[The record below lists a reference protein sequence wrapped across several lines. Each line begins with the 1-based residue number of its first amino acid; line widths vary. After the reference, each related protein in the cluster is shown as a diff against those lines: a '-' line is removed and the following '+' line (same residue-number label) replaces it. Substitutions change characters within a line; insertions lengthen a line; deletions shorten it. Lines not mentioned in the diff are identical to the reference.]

1 VFGRTTS
8 HGRAGIGVATAAAI
22 LALMGAGGARADT
35 PATLASIGEGTV
47 SAGGGVVAWLRPIR
61 SGRYVPAHIV
71 ALENGRVGDLPI
83 ASLAAERG
91 VQNLDVG
98 VSAGGTPVAV
108 YSRCRSG
115 CHLYQYDFARR
126 RESHIPIGLGRCDL
140 DAPSYDRGTVA
151 FVALKRTRG
160 CKAGLYVKSA
170 TGPPRRLDG
179 SLPVRTDLQGG
190 YLATEERRSAKAV
203 DHPEIL
209 VDVTITLRLRHIGQ
223 RPARLASSSCE
234 YVRATGAPW
243 SQDTCVEVGSPVL
256 AAGFV
261 YWAVNQYAT
270 NQEPT
275 PDFSQA
281 RRRSVRGGA
290 QTAVTLHTQPTGT
303 VVPGFGWDVAL
314 AVDGT
319 SLFGLEL
326 SSFPPRKGPIVRLGQ
341 TTADFR

>member
-1 VFGRTTS
+1 M
-8 HGRAGIGVATAAAI
+8 GVTAAAAVV
-22 LALMGAGGARADT
+22 ALTGAGSARAGT
-35 PATLASIGEGTV
+35 PATLPSIGEATV
-47 SAGGGVVAWLRPIR
+47 SAAGGVVAWLRPTR
-61 SGRYVPAHIV
+61 PSGSVPAHIV
-71 ALENGRVGDLPI
+71 ALQNGRIADLPI
-83 ASLAAERG
+83 ASLPAERG

-115 CHLYQYDFARR
+115 CHLFQYDFARR

-151 FVALKRTRG
+151 FVALERTRG
-160 CKAGLYVKSA
+160 CKPGLYVKSA
-170 TGPPRRLDG
+170 TGRPRRLDG

-190 YLATEERRSAKAV
+190 YLVTEERRSSKAA

-209 VDVTITLRLRHIGQ
+209 VDVAITLRLRRIGQ
-223 RPARLASSSCE
+223 RPAKLAGSSCE

-243 SQDTCVEVGSPVL
+243 SQDTCVEVGSPML

-275 PDFSQA
+275 PHLSQV
-281 RRRSVRGGA
+281 RRRPVGGGA
-290 QTAVTLHTQPTGT
+290 QTAVTLHTQPPGT
-303 VVPGFGWDVAL
+303 VVPGFAWDVAL
-314 AVDGT
+314 AVDGS

-326 SSFPPRKGPIVRLGQ
+326 QRPSSSRKGSIVRLGP